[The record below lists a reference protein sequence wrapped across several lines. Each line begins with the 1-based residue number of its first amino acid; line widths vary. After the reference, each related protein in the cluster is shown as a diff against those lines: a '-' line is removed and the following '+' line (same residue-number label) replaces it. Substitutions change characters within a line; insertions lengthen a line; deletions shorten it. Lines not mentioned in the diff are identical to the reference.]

1 MNSDMLRELTNLI
14 LSSMILLI
22 PGFIV
27 NLLFAIAVHRDAKS
41 QQQKGLNLNLVG
53 PVVWAFATLLGG
65 VIVAGIYWV
74 MHHSRLKQVEEGE
87 ARREREWV

>member
-1 MNSDMLRELTNLI
+1 MNSNMLRELTNLI
-14 LSSMILLI
+14 LSSMILLT

-41 QQQKGLNLNLVG
+41 QQQKRLKLNLVG
-53 PVVWAFATLLGG
+53 PVVWALATLVGG

-74 MHHSRLKQVEEGE
+74 MHHSQLMRAEEGE
-87 ARREREWV
+87 KLGVNQ